1 MTNAANDLR
10 RVMSDT
16 YRLPCNHNEM
26 MTLAAAA
33 LAVEDGD
40 AFDSLL
46 AVNEGWLQTE
56 DETLSMRRLL
66 NSMQEAAYLL
76 ADRA

>member
-1 MTNAANDLR
+1 
-10 RVMSDT
+10 
-16 YRLPCNHNEM
+16 M